1 MGSKTRG
8 YDESKSPQ
16 WKYLLMKEG
25 QARRN
30 IEADLRRERARAER
44 NVEGRGGTGEGKPLT
59 RKEKRDRRR
68 RESKEKR
75 FNKQG
80 RLIVY
85 TATPEDE
92 APRESWSSATGKG
105 KVPAIFVGK
114 K

>member
-44 NVEGRGGTGEGKPLT
+44 KTDGRVEGEGKPLT
-59 RKEKRDRRR
+59 RKEKRERRR

-92 APRESWSSATGKG
+92 APRESWSSATGMG